1 MKKGMFLPAVANS
14 QGADMNNRVTLLDNE
29 YASLWYY
36 PDDHIIHH
44 QFHQP
49 IADDAFRSVLMAGLE
64 LMREEGVHKWLSD
77 DRNNSIL
84 SAEDSAW
91 SQDYWL
97 PRALEA
103 GWKYWAVLPPRKARG
118 RINME
123 RLMEFV
129 GLGTRVEIQLF
140 SDPDAAWQWLK
151 DQDRVT

>member
-1 MKKGMFLPAVANS
+1 
-14 QGADMNNRVTLLDNE
+14 
-29 YASLWYY
+29 
-36 PDDHIIHH
+36 
-44 QFHQP
+44 
-49 IADDAFRSVLMAGLE
+49 DAFRSVLMAGLE
-64 LMREEGVHKWLSD
+64 LMREEGVRKWLSD